1 MKTSACL
8 LEVSESTFRLKAV
21 YLLVSLWLA
30 LMALASSREA
40 IAAEPI
46 VTWTY
51 HDFPPFIIDAKKSE
65 GLTFDLVDMLN
76 RRFSGK
82 YAFNL
87 IILPKK
93 RLDSYLQDGE
103 KGIVLWAPSLAF
115 GGVGN
120 PPYAWT
126 SALLEDRQDF
136 LSLKKKPVDYDGK
149 ASSLFPYKLGGILGH
164 NYFGIQ
170 DEINKGEIKRE
181 DASSDWANIQKLLA
195 ERVDFISIA
204 HSSANYYVGAKNLTG
219 IHFSNMPLNSY
230 TRNILL
236 QSGMSGAQQALN
248 GFIEKLP
255 NDKEWKGLL
264 AKYSIR

>member
-93 RLDSYLQDGE
+93 RLDSYL
-103 KGIVLWAPSLAF
+103 
-115 GGVGN
+115 
-120 PPYAWT
+120 
-126 SALLEDRQDF
+126 
-136 LSLKKKPVDYDGK
+136 
-149 ASSLFPYKLGGILGH
+149 
-164 NYFGIQ
+164 
-170 DEINKGEIKRE
+170 
-181 DASSDWANIQKLLA
+181 
-195 ERVDFISIA
+195 
-204 HSSANYYVGAKNLTG
+204 
-219 IHFSNMPLNSY
+219 
-230 TRNILL
+230 
-236 QSGMSGAQQALN
+236 
-248 GFIEKLP
+248 
-255 NDKEWKGLL
+255 
-264 AKYSIR
+264 